1 MSSLSLPLALVAAL
15 AVAGPVGAQPSTR
28 PSTQASTQPST
39 QPSSDRSAEEAAIRQ
54 VVNAFI
60 ATREAD
66 DAASLEVLLTEDVD
80 QQVTSGA
87 LRSGRRAVVDGSL
100 ATTQET
106 GGDRRIVIETIR
118 FLSPDIAIA
127 DGPYDIVGRRD
138 GDRHYRTTMVL
149 KKEDGAWRI
158 AAIRNM
164 QPAR

>member
-28 PSTQASTQPST
+28 PSTQPST
-39 QPSSDRSAEEAAIRQ
+39 QPSSDRSADEAAIRQ

-66 DAASLEVLLTEDVD
+66 DAASLEALLTEDVD